1 MKKENGKRLLI
12 FLGQLA
18 VIAVLAGADQLTKY
32 AAEQRLIGERIVLI
46 KNFLALTYVQ
56 NTGAAF
62 GSFSGR
68 TFILTGVTGA
78 VIIAGIVILALG
90 KIKGKLPC
98 LCAVMILAGG
108 IGNLIDRIANKYVID
123 FIETLF
129 IDFPVFNFADILVTC
144 GVFIAVIYMIYDSVK
159 EYKEKKNDGL
169 PDGENG

>member
-1 MKKENGKRLLI
+1 MKKENGKKILI

-18 VIAVLAGADQLTKY
+18 VIALLVGIDQLTKY
-32 AAEQRLIGERIVLI
+32 AAEQNLIGERIVLI

-62 GSFSGR
+62 GSYSGN
-68 TFILTGVTGA
+68 TFVLAGVTGA
-78 VIIAGIVILALG
+78 VIIAGIVVLALG

-98 LCAVMILAGG
+98 MCAVMILAGG
-108 IGNLIDRIANKYVID
+108 IGNLIDRIANNYVID

-144 GVFIAVIYMIYDSVK
+144 GVFIAIIYMIYDSVK
-159 EYKEKKNDGL
+159 EYKEKKNAEQSV
-169 PDGENG
+169 GENG

>member
-1 MKKENGKRLLI
+1 MKKENGKKILI

-18 VIAVLAGADQLTKY
+18 VMALLIGIDQLTKY
-32 AAEQRLIGERIVLI
+32 AAEQNLIGERIVLI

-62 GSFSGR
+62 GSFSGN
-68 TFILTGVTGA
+68 TFVLAG
-78 VIIAGIVILALG
+78 VIIAGIVVLALG
-90 KIKGKLPC
+90 RIKGKLPC
-98 LCAVMILAGG
+98 MCAVMILAGG
-108 IGNLIDRIANKYVID
+108 VGNLIDRIANNYVID

-159 EYKEKKNDGL
+159 EYKEKKNAQL
-169 PDGENG
+169 SVGENG